1 MLWVPCILPTC
12 QARVSF
18 EIFRCNSICISFSSN
33 SARLYCSNHSSS
45 SETVRNHQ
53 KRKNFGLPCTLE
65 IHNSAIIQEI
75 SWDVKNSHELLL
87 NYRYQVHDYHQTG
100 WKYAL
105 TGPSQLTC
113 VELFCKAPEPIYLF
127 QKKHLNYIKN
137 TSTAS

>member
-1 MLWVPCILPTC
+1 MGNKTLDMILQIELCTFNKLSINFASR
-12 QARVSF
+12 QH
-18 EIFRCNSICISFSSN
+18 IFW
-33 SARLYCSNHSSS
+33 
-45 SETVRNHQ
+45 
-53 KRKNFGLPCTLE
+53 KNFGLPCTLE

-105 TGPSQLTC
+105 RGPSQVTC
-113 VELFCKAPEPIYLF
+113 MELFSKAPDPIYLF